1 MKKITLSLM
10 AMFVAILAMTFT
22 SCNKDDDGDKDGE
35 KLMAAINA
43 DINGTLYSERAA
55 AKVTKTNEDGT
66 EGKIGQI
73 LGEGGTVIVATG
85 KGGTLTIAYA
95 GKEAGSYNCGI
106 NQEVAGNAI
115 FNFLFNNGSIGD
127 AIKETA
133 EDALKAYV
141 SFTDAEKN
149 TWYSTSCNV
158 TIAGQMNGK
167 LSLINGSFTAKLINK
182 DKQTMTISG
191 SIANVPGI

>member
-1 MKKITLSLM
+1 MKKISFSLM
-10 AMFVAILAMTFT
+10 AMFIAMMAMCFT
-22 SCNKDDDGDKDGE
+22 SCKKDDDGDNSE

-43 DINGTLYSERAA
+43 DINGTLYSERAG
-55 AKVTKTNEDGT
+55 AKVTSTKEDGT

-73 LGEGGTVIVATG
+73 LGEGGTVIVASG

-106 NQEVAGNAI
+106 NQEVAGNAL
-115 FNFLFNNGSIGD
+115 FNFLFGNEGLGEALKD
-127 AIKETA
+127 TA
-133 EDALKAYV
+133 EDALKAYI
-141 SFTDAEKN
+141 SFTDANKV

-167 LSLINGSFTAKLINK
+167 LSLINGSFTAKMINK